1 MSDKRAMDLYEL
13 LPALYR
19 LRDAE
24 QGYPLR
30 AFLEIIAEQVDI
42 VKQDIDGLRDNF
54 FVETCAEWA
63 IPYIGDLVGNDP
75 LHEVI
80 ESRRADVAK
89 TVYYR
94 RRKGTL
100 PMLEELARDVT
111 GWGGHA
117 VACFELLSWTQ
128 NLNHRRFQMAANPQ
142 NRNPNAVDRVGSVNL
157 RNLDGLDR
165 LDGPFDS
172 IAHTV
177 DVRPAG
183 QFKGWYNLHK
193 IGFFLWRLKS
203 YWVTRAAPRK
213 AIGIPYGYTFSP
225 MGNLA
230 PLFNNAQREADET
243 RLASEIHVPGPI
255 RPLALYFDLK
265 HAREAV
271 ARGQKA
277 QSAYAGP
284 GLSFSIKLVKTDETE
299 PKERIV
305 PPEAI
310 VCMDLEKWEQ
320 PPATLK
326 YKEKQPDGVT
336 VVEKPI
342 QVGIDV
348 RRGRFAF
355 AENQGPETNERVEV
369 SYHYGFSGDI
379 GGGPYSR
386 LQSLA
391 TPTSETLLIE
401 VTKATTSESGE
412 TVDTIQKAIKKWIE
426 DEEKRLSCI
435 IRITDSGIYG
445 GNLDIQLPKLGRL
458 VIEAGNNMRPSVRLV
473 GISSINVSGE
483 AARLTLNGL
492 LIEGGLELSDALD
505 LRIKHCTL
513 VPGRMLNKDGL
524 PAYPDRDSLVVK
536 KSSGNLAIT
545 IDKSIIGPVRMPAD
559 CERLTIRDS
568 IVQALVV
575 DGDYRPAIAANDAG
589 TRPGPPTTLERVTIW
604 GPVYVKELTLA
615 SEVIFNSP
623 VEVQQRQTGCVRF
636 SYVPKQSRPPRCYR
650 CQPDLALEERTK
662 ELGRNLSGTEQL
674 LIRSRLQPTFTST
687 HYGDPY
693 YAQLGSACAEE
704 IYTGAENGSEI
715 GAFSS
720 LKQPQR
726 ATNLRIRLEEYL
738 PFGLEAGLIYV
749 T

>member
-1 MSDKRAMDLYEL
+1 MSDENAMDLYEL
-13 LPALYR
+13 LPILYR

-24 QGYPLR
+24 QGYQLR
-30 AFLEIIAEQVDI
+30 AFLEIIAEQADI
-42 VKQDIDGLRDNF
+42 VKQDIDGLWDNF

-80 ESRRADVAK
+80 KSRRADVAK
-89 TVYYR
+89 TIYYR

-117 VACFELLSWTQ
+117 VDLFKLLNWTQ
-128 NLNHRRFQMAANPQ
+128 NLNHLCLEMSANPQ
-142 NRNPNAVDRVGSVNL
+142 GQNPNSVDRVGSVNL
-157 RNLDGLDR
+157 RTLDALDR
-165 LDGPFDS
+165 LDGPFDTT
-172 IAHTV
+172 AHTV
-177 DVRPAG
+177 DVRPIG
-183 QFKGWYNLHK
+183 QFKGWHNLRK
-193 IGFFLWRLKS
+193 VGFFLWRLKS
-203 YWVTRAAPRK
+203 YQVTKAAPRK
-213 AIGIPYGYTFSP
+213 TIGIAYGYTFSP

-243 RLASEIHVPGPI
+243 HLASEIHVPGPI

-284 GLSFSIKLVKTDETE
+284 GLSFAVKLVKTEGTVPE
-299 PKERIV
+299 ERVV

-310 VCMDLEKWEQ
+310 VCMDLEAWKQ
-320 PPATLK
+320 PPTTLK
-326 YKEKQPDGVT
+326 YKEKQPDGT
-336 VVEKPI
+336 IVEKPI
-342 QVGIDV
+342 QVGLDV
-348 RRGRFAF
+348 RRGRFVF
-355 AENQGPETNERVEV
+355 AENQGPETDERVEV

-391 TPTSETLLIE
+391 SPTSETMVVT
-401 VTKATTSESGE
+401 VTKAASRGAGE
-412 TVDTIQKAIKKWIE
+412 TVDTIQKALKKWLE
-426 DEEKRLSCI
+426 DEEKRPSCI

-445 GNLDIQLPKLGRL
+445 GNLDIQMPKLGRL
-458 VIEAGNNMRPSVRLV
+458 VIEAANNMRPSVRLV
-473 GISSINVSGE
+473 GVSSIKVSGE

-492 LIEGGLELSDALD
+492 LIEGGLELSGDLD
-505 LRIKHCTL
+505 LRIQHCTL

-536 KSSGNLAIT
+536 RSSGNLAVSVE
-545 IDKSIIGPVRMPAD
+545 KSIIGPVRMSAG
-559 CERLTIRDS
+559 CESLTIRDS
-568 IVQALVV
+568 IVQAPVV
-575 DGDYRPAIAANDAG
+575 DGDLRPAIAANDAG

-604 GPVYVKELTLA
+604 GEVFVKELTLA

-623 VEVQQRQTGCVRF
+623 VKVQQRQTGCVRF
-636 SYVPKQSRPPRCYR
+636 SYVPRRSQVPRCYR

-662 ELGRNLSGTEQL
+662 ELGKDLSGAEQL
-674 LIRSRLQPTFTST
+674 LIRSRMRPTFTST
-687 HYGDPY
+687 RYGDPY
-693 YAQLGSACAEE
+693 YAQLGHACADG
-704 IYTGAENGSEI
+704 IYTGAEDGSEM

-720 LKQPQR
+720 LQQPQR

-738 PFGLEAGLIYV
+738 PFGLEAGLIYA